1 MAHGIIV
8 YDDRGNKILDS
19 GKRLGR
25 FVGWHDINPAP
36 VGQFK
41 YSWDHRNLL
50 PMGEIFVWVNP
61 SFWFNHNGW
70 CDCRVE
76 NGVIIFE
83 GNNMMF
89 KETDES
95 LKDIAK
101 GFREVQDAT
110 PFD

>member
-50 PMGEIFVWVNP
+50 PMGRFLSGLIRAFG
-61 SFWFNHNGW
+61 S
-70 CDCRVE
+70 
-76 NGVIIFE
+76 IITA
-83 GNNMMF
+83 GA
-89 KETDES
+89 
-95 LKDIAK
+95 IA
-101 GFREVQDAT
+101 G
-110 PFD
+110 

>member
-8 YDDRGNKILDS
+8 YDEHGNKILDS

-25 FVGWHDINPAP
+25 FVGWHDVNPAP

-41 YSWDHRNLL
+41 YNWDHRNLL

-76 NGVIIFE
+76 NGVIVFE
-83 GNNMMF
+83 GNLKRNDEQRAR
-89 KETDES
+89 ETYMRILYGVKS
-95 LKDIAK
+95 
-101 GFREVQDAT
+101 
-110 PFD
+110 